1 MRDLHEGGTRFRL
14 FPELGAGYAEPETV
28 LLSPPPGTIGPGPE
42 DDQFYVANAV
52 LKPKQYDPPDYMPPY
67 SAREFTSATPNEAGH
82 FDDIAVDTPAFL
94 AAHIYGSARHTM
106 DIWEHYLRR
115 RVQWWHAPAIP
126 KLELVPVVQWANAHS
141 GPGFLETGVIQNHL
155 KQDHLF
161 SLNFDVIAHEVGH
174 AVLFS
179 QVGVPAP
186 GKLTGAYLAFHESFS
201 DLFGVIGVLRF
212 ASVTDRLLQQTQ
224 GNLYALNLV
233 SRLGAYSDTEQ
244 VRIASTRA
252 TMADVAGVALLPDG
266 NWADPTGQN
275 RNQHA
280 LGEPLTGA
288 IFDMLVEIYQ
298 DRLVSRGLIPGEADG
313 RGWRRQD
320 IERSL
325 EGLHTHSA
333 RGLARFA
340 PAFHEALLEAR
351 DVVGFSMAHAMKT
364 IHPDTLTFERVAAR
378 MLEATDML
386 GEQANVPAILDHF
399 HRHGIDPRPFMTQRG
414 NGSRKRLD
422 FVDPFADPLGPRC
435 HDPAAFI
442 NARRLMR
449 HLHREIPG

>member
-14 FPELGAGYAEPETV
+14 FPELGAGYTTPETA
-28 LLSPPPGTIGPGPE
+28 LLSPLPGSIGPGPE
-42 DDQFYVANAV
+42 DDQLYVANAV
-52 LKPKQYDPPDYMPPY
+52 FKPKQYDPPDYMPPY
-67 SAREFTSATPNEAGH
+67 SAREYAPAHPNPSGH
-82 FDDIAVDTPAFL
+82 FDHIPVDSPEFL
-94 AAHIYGSARHTM
+94 AAHIYGAARHTL

-155 KQDHLF
+155 HQDHMF
-161 SLNFDVIAHEVGH
+161 CLNFDVIAHEVGH
-174 AVLFS
+174 AVLFA

-186 GKLTGAYLAFHESFS
+186 GKLSSEYLAFHESFS
-201 DLFGVIGVLRF
+201 DLFGVVGVLRF
-212 ASVTDRLLQQTQ
+212 ESVIDKLLQQTQ
-224 GNLYALNLV
+224 GNLYVLNLV

-244 VRIASTRA
+244 VRIASTAA
-252 TMADVAGVALLPDG
+252 TMADVAGVELLPNGD
-266 NWADPTGQN
+266 WADPTGQN

-298 DRLVSRGLIPGEADG
+298 DRLVSRGLIHGEADG
-313 RGWRRQD
+313 RGWRQQD

-325 EGLHTHSA
+325 SVLHQHSA

-340 PAFHEALLEAR
+340 PAFHDALLEAR
-351 DVVGFSMAHAMKT
+351 DVVGFGMAHAMKT
-364 IHPDTLTFERVAAR
+364 VHPDTLTFERVAAC
-378 MLEATDML
+378 MLEAAWSL

-399 HRHGIDPRPFMTQRG
+399 LRHGIDPRPFLVQRG
-414 NGSRKRLD
+414 RGLD
-422 FVDPFADPLGPRC
+422 SELEFVDPLAASLAPRC
-435 HDPAAFI
+435 QDPAAFVA
-442 NARRLMR
+442 ARRLMR
-449 HLHREIPG
+449 HLHRENP